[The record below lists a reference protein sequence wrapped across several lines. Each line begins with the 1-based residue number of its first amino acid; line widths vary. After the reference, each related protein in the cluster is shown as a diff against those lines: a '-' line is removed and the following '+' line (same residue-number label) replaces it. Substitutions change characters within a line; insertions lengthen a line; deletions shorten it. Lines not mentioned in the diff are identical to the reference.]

1 MTERNPREGIR
12 EELRQKIMEQLQEC
26 SRMEDDELYEQ
37 IDRAIREK
45 GQELFLPL
53 KERLWLR
60 SSLYD
65 SFRRLDILQELLDDR
80 NVTEIMVNGAGKI
93 FIERKDG
100 TALWERRFERP
111 EQLEDIIQQIVGRV
125 NRVVNVSSPIADAR
139 LEDGSRV
146 HIVLPPVALDG
157 PVVTIRKFPEPITM
171 EKLIGFG
178 AVTEEAA
185 QFLEGL
191 VAARYNIFV
200 SGGTNSGKTTFLN
213 ALSSFI
219 PRTDRVIT
227 IEDSAELQISQVPNL
242 VRLETRD
249 ANTEGKGQIT
259 ISQLIRASLR
269 MNPEPIIAGSSY
281 PMSFS
286 SFPGR
291 GSLKGQRA
299 IRRWIESGKGIR
311 NFAQADIRHFYSHI
325 QYKIVR
331 KKLERRVKDSFFL
344 HLIDVCMTYFPKEM
358 PLGFYLSQWLANFML
373 QELDYDIKCKLKIAH
388 HVRYMDNYT
397 LADDNKKKLHQAL
410 LYIRQAL
417 GKMRLRM
424 KNDWQVFRFEYTK
437 KNGKKTGRCVS
448 AMGWLF
454 YRSKVLI
461 RKHILL
467 HVERIARK
475 LHKKEENGQRF
486 PLGLCRGFVSLLGW
500 ITHSETYDWYLI
512 HIKELVN
519 VRKIKRIISKMTREV
534 NRHAGMEKGTLQ
546 RAA

>member
-80 NVTEIMVNGAGKI
+80 DVTEIMVNGAGKI

-219 PRTDRVIT
+219 PRTERVIT

-269 MNPEPIIAGSSY
+269 MNPDRIIVGEVRGAEALDMLQAMNTGH
-281 PMSFS
+281 P
-286 SFPGR
+286 
-291 GSLKGQRA
+291 GSLSTGHSNSARDMLNRLETMVLMGARLQLEAVRSQIASALDILVHLGRLGDGSRKVLSIVEVRG
-299 IRRWIESGKGIR
+299 ISMGEIETEELYRYDRETGR
-311 NFAQADIRHFYSHI
+311 
-325 QYKIVR
+325 
-331 KKLERRVKDSFFL
+331 LE
-344 HLIDVCMTYFPKEM
+344 
-358 PLGFYLSQWLANFML
+358 
-373 QELDYDIKCKLKIAH
+373 
-388 HVRYMDNYT
+388 
-397 LADDNKKKLHQAL
+397 
-410 LYIRQAL
+410 
-417 GKMRLRM
+417 
-424 KNDWQVFRFEYTK
+424 
-437 KNGKKTGRCVS
+437 KTGELKNR
-448 AMGWLF
+448 
-454 YRSKVLI
+454 
-461 RKHILL
+461 
-467 HVERIARK
+467 EK
-475 LHKKEENGQRF
+475 LGDTGN
-486 PLGLCRGFVSLLGW
+486 C
-500 ITHSETYDWYLI
+500 
-512 HIKELVN
+512 
-519 VRKIKRIISKMTREV
+519 
-534 NRHAGMEKGTLQ
+534 
-546 RAA
+546 

>member
-219 PRTDRVIT
+219 PRTERVIT

-269 MNPEPIIAGSSY
+269 MNPDRIIVGEVRGAEALDMLQAMNTGH
-281 PMSFS
+281 P
-286 SFPGR
+286 
-291 GSLKGQRA
+291 GSLSTGHSNSARDMLNRLEIMVLMGARLPLEAVRSQIASALDILVHLGRLGDGSRKVLSIVEVRG
-299 IRRWIESGKGIR
+299 ISMGEIETEELYRYDRETGR
-311 NFAQADIRHFYSHI
+311 
-325 QYKIVR
+325 
-331 KKLERRVKDSFFL
+331 LE
-344 HLIDVCMTYFPKEM
+344 
-358 PLGFYLSQWLANFML
+358 
-373 QELDYDIKCKLKIAH
+373 
-388 HVRYMDNYT
+388 
-397 LADDNKKKLHQAL
+397 
-410 LYIRQAL
+410 
-417 GKMRLRM
+417 
-424 KNDWQVFRFEYTK
+424 
-437 KNGKKTGRCVS
+437 KTGELKNR
-448 AMGWLF
+448 
-454 YRSKVLI
+454 
-461 RKHILL
+461 
-467 HVERIARK
+467 EK
-475 LHKKEENGQRF
+475 LGDTGN
-486 PLGLCRGFVSLLGW
+486 C
-500 ITHSETYDWYLI
+500 
-512 HIKELVN
+512 
-519 VRKIKRIISKMTREV
+519 
-534 NRHAGMEKGTLQ
+534 
-546 RAA
+546 

>member
-219 PRTDRVIT
+219 PRTERVIT

-269 MNPEPIIAGSSY
+269 MNPEGIKIKKGK
-281 PMSFS
+281 
-286 SFPGR
+286 
-291 GSLKGQRA
+291 LK
-299 IRRWIESGKGIR
+299 
-311 NFAQADIRHFYSHI
+311 
-325 QYKIVR
+325 R
-331 KKLERRVKDSFFL
+331 KKKRIPIPHTFLQHILGNLIPFIRGEAVK
-344 HLIDVCMTYFPKEM
+344 IIE
-358 PLGFYLSQWLANFML
+358 
-373 QELDYDIKCKLKIAH
+373 E
-388 HVRYMDNYT
+388 
-397 LADDNKKKLHQAL
+397 ADDL
-410 LYIRQAL
+410 L
-417 GKMRLRM
+417 
-424 KNDWQVFRFEYTK
+424 
-437 KNGKKTGRCVS
+437 S
-448 AMGWLF
+448 LF
-454 YRSKVLI
+454 HSI
-461 RKHILL
+461 L
-467 HVERIARK
+467 HVEGI
-475 LHKKEENGQRF
+475 LPIHGICTQHPF
-486 PLGLCRGFVSLLGW
+486 
-500 ITHSETYDWYLI
+500 SE
-512 HIKELVN
+512 
-519 VRKIKRIISKMTREV
+519 
-534 NRHAGMEKGTLQ
+534 
-546 RAA
+546 